1 MNFLPIPNIH
11 YRTCTLSR
19 GKVWFIAF
27 YVQDP
32 RTQELRRVRIKVN
45 RARTDKEKREQ
56 AQVMMAAINQRLALG
71 WNPLIEA
78 KAPKAFEK
86 FFKALE
92 TFLKVKGRELEE
104 NSMRSYYAFVR
115 TFRDWLEENGYN
127 EKSYA
132 ANFSRESAL
141 SFMDWVE
148 GSVSP
153 RTYNNYLAFFRSLFT
168 WMQEKGY
175 VDANPFA
182 NIPKKA
188 KRLTKKTRRMLSDTE
203 LRSLIAFLEIKNPE
217 YLAMVLLCYCCFVRP
232 KELSLLRCGDIDL
245 ERQTLHIAAE
255 IAKNDNESF
264 RTIPDELVP
273 YLRRLDLSRPELFL
287 FGGHKWE
294 WDFTPSVKK
303 VSSRKIAKYWDTEV
317 RPGCKFGME
326 IKFYSLKDTGI
337 TNLIGSGVPIN
348 LAQQQAD
355 HSSVAMTAIYV
366 GRKSEATEAL
376 KKASIIRK

>member
-1 MNFLPIPNIH
+1 MKFLPIPNIH
-11 YRTCTLSR
+11 YRTCSLSK

-32 RTQELRRVRIKVN
+32 QTLALKRIRIKVN
-45 RARTDKEKREQ
+45 RGHTAVEKREQ
-56 AQVMMAAINQRLALG
+56 ARVMMAAIDQRLALG

-78 KAPKAFEK
+78 KAPRAFEQ
-86 FFKALE
+86 FFQALDS
-92 TFLKVKGRELEE
+92 FIRVKGKELEE
-104 NSMRSYYAFVR
+104 NSMRSYHAFVH
-115 TFRDWLEENGYN
+115 TFRIWLQDHGFT

-141 SFMDWVE
+141 SFMDDIE
-148 GSVSP
+148 GTVSP

-182 NIPKKA
+182 GIPKKA
-188 KRLTKKTRRMLSDTE
+188 KRLTKKKRRMLSDEE
-203 LRSLIAFLEIKNPE
+203 LRSLITFLERENPE
-217 YLAMVLLCYCCFVRP
+217 YLAMVLMCYCCFVRP
-232 KELSLLRCGDIDL
+232 KEIALLRCKDIDL
-245 ERQTLHIAAE
+245 ARQTLHIGAD
-255 IAKNDNESF
+255 IAKNDNESY

-273 YLRRLDLSRPELFL
+273 YLRRLDLSHPEWFL
-287 FGGHKWE
+287 FGDQKGTG
-294 WDFTPSVKK
+294 DFRPSLKK
-303 VSSRKIAKYWDTEV
+303 VCSRKIAKWWDTDV
-317 RPGCKFGME
+317 RPACGFGLDV
-326 IKFYSLKDTGI
+326 KFYSLKDTGI

-366 GRKSEATEAL
+366 GKKSEATEAL
-376 KKASIIRK
+376 KRASIIRK